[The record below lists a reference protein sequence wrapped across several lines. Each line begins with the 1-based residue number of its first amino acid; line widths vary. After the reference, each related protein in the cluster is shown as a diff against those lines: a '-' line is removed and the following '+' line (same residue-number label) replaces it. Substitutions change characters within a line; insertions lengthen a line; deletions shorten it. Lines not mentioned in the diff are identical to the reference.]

1 MVDSALSA
9 AAERMRRYRERRRRA
24 RTSTR
29 PTTWP
34 TRNLYLKCHGRMPA
48 GGSRLGT
55 TSADAYA
62 RGHSASGVG
71 LAAQVK
77 GKAIRALPKMKAN
90 HDG

>member
-1 MVDSALSA
+1 
-9 AAERMRRYRERRRRA
+9 
-24 RTSTR
+24 
-29 PTTWP
+29 
-34 TRNLYLKCHGRMPA
+34 MPA
-48 GGSRLGT
+48 AGSRLGT

-62 RGHSASGVG
+62 RGHGASDVG